1 MTMRPPRTA
10 PGTRPSAVCLHGCPV
25 RTPTPSVVLARSRK
39 RRAGA
44 RAASRP
50 ETQAATDDA
59 KSTAEDKAWKD
70 YWGNYVRAPVGYKS
84 FLIQDPQID
93 INGTSANDP
102 ERWIKFT
109 PEVGPVGARKPKPYA
124 FKRVL
129 APPSTLVSVRMP
141 RPLGITFEMD
151 EKGYTR
157 VVELVRNSKAA
168 QQSSVARLGAGPESG
183 AYTAV
188 GDVLRGATAT
198 TMDWGGR
205 TKLTGDLSGSQR
217 RVVLFGADGQSWAE
231 VQGALR
237 SGQVA
242 DGEVELVLERPGAG
256 SPDAD
261 GFRQSDAELE
271 LLAATAAARQQATIP
286 GTLNEADSF
295 NYAILASVAAVLLLF
310 LSGFS

>member
-1 MTMRPPRTA
+1 M
-10 PGTRPSAVCLHGCPV
+10 
-25 RTPTPSVVLARSRK
+25 
-39 RRAGA
+39 
-44 RAASRP
+44 
-50 ETQAATDDA
+50 
-59 KSTAEDKAWKD
+59 
-70 YWGNYVRAPVGYKS
+70 
-84 FLIQDPQID
+84 
-93 INGTSANDP
+93 
-102 ERWIKFT
+102 
-109 PEVGPVGARKPKPYA
+109 GARKPKPYA

-151 EKGYTR
+151 EKGCVTARPVLNPCPPLAPRQRACHDAAHGLPLRYTR

-168 QQSSVARLGAGPESG
+168 QQSSIARLGAGPESG